1 MAMMVMTSNHETGK
15 MLAVAVSMGWLFLIF
30 ATGLSRRNFS
40 SKEKQSRSFKGVN
53 QAERA
58 TYARGPSLNSSRS
71 IFPET
76 RPLSMSLWEE
86 AAA

>member
-1 MAMMVMTSNHETGK
+1 MAMMVMTLNHETGR

-30 ATGLSRRNFS
+30 AT
-40 SKEKQSRSFKGVN
+40 SKEKQSQSFRGVN

-58 TYARGPSLNSSRS
+58 TYARGPPLNSSRS